1 MQTPTVGRGE
11 VRVAVISAGVSEPSS
26 TRLLADRL
34 ASNVHENFDRQQV
47 TALTSVV
54 ELGPLATDIAI
65 TLVGGLTSQAL
76 QTAIDTI
83 AQADIV
89 IASTPIYKAGV
100 SGLFKSFIDVL
111 DNDLMV
117 GKVVLLAATAGSP
130 RHAMVLDDHL
140 RPLFAF
146 MRAVT
151 VPTSLFAAPDDWADP
166 SLTTRMKRAAVEAA
180 ALYRSGLEDDVL
192 NSSWDAYQH
201 EFGRASARNASSS
214 ADPDFDTPLMRLA
227 SGEPYAPGRPG

>member
-1 MQTPTVGRGE
+1 MEITAVGPGE
-11 VRVAVISAGVSEPSS
+11 VNVAVISAGVSDPSS

-34 ASNVHENFDRQQV
+34 ASKVREAFGRHQL
-47 TALTSVV
+47 TAITSAV
-54 ELGPLATDIAI
+54 ELGPLATDIAT
-65 TLVGGLTSQAL
+65 TLVGGLTSPAL
-76 QTAIDTI
+76 QEATDTI
-83 AQADIV
+83 GQADIV

-151 VPTSLFAAPDDWADP
+151 VPTSLFAAPEDWADP

-180 ALYRSGLEDDVL
+180 ALYRSGLQDEVL
-192 NSSWDAYQH
+192 NNAWDAYQH
-201 EFGRASARNASSS
+201 QFDSASARRSASE
-214 ADPDFDTPLMRLA
+214 DPDFDTPLMRLA
-227 SGEPYAPGRPG
+227 SGGTPSSH

>member
-1 MQTPTVGRGE
+1 METTSVARGA
-11 VRVAVISAGVSEPSS
+11 VQVAVMSAGVSEPSS

-34 ASNVHENFDRQQV
+34 ANRVRETFGRQQ
-47 TALTSVV
+47 LTVRTSAV
-54 ELGPLATDIAI
+54 ELGPLATDIAT

-76 QTAIDTI
+76 QKAIDTI
-83 AQADIV
+83 GQADIV
-89 IASTPIYKAGV
+89 IASTPIYKAGA

-111 DNDLMV
+111 DDDLMI

-151 VPTSLFAAPDDWADP
+151 VPTSLFAAPEDWADP

-180 ALYRSGLEDDVL
+180 ALYRSGLQDEVL
-192 NSSWDAYQH
+192 SNSWDAYQH
-201 EFGRASARNASSS
+201 QFASASARRS
-214 ADPDFDTPLMRLA
+214 ANEDPDFDTPLMRLA
-227 SGEPYAPGRPG
+227 SGGTPSSH